1 MDSGIPAPIRVHSYA
16 FVDRLRLLLS
26 LLLLAGPLLADA
38 SLDQA
43 VGRLRSKH
51 KCDTARVGLCVV
63 DLDTGKEV
71 LAIDAQ
77 QPLAPASNMKLVTT
91 AAAIERL
98 GADFEYHTVL
108 YRKGAV
114 DAAGALKG
122 DLVVIGAGDPNVS
135 GRFFD
140 GDPAAVFKQWADK
153 LREAGVTSVDGDLL
167 LDDTLFDRELTAP
180 DWPKDQL
187 TKWYCAQVTALPL
200 NDACIDISVRPGAR
214 AGQPA
219 RVILSPDTKYVT
231 IENACTTTAA
241 ESEHRFGLS
250 RVPGTN
256 RIRVTGKVLV
266 GSSPETESIPVHD
279 PTMFFGTV
287 LAETLQAKGIALRGA
302 PKRVEKPLRPK
313 EDGLDAVCSYAVD
326 LKRTIAVTN
335 KRSQNFYAETLLKLL
350 GARAKGQG
358 SWANGAAAVS
368 ALLAEVCAA
377 DGEYVITDGCGLSST
392 NRLSARTLARVLAYE
407 WARPHRDAYVESMAQ
422 GGEGTLE
429 KRLRDDDLEGRV
441 RAKTGFIAGAS
452 ALSGYVQTPEGRWLA
467 YSILVN
473 RFESLSDAK
482 AFQDDVVRLLARG
495 K

>member
-1 MDSGIPAPIRVHSYA
+1 MGSVNSRPIRAHPCVS
-16 FVDRLRLLLS
+16 VDRLRFLL
-26 LLLLAGPLLADA
+26 LLLLALPLFADA
-38 SLDQA
+38 SLDQSVA
-43 VGRLRSKH
+43 RLKSKH
-51 KCDTARVGLCVV
+51 KVDSARVGLCVV

-71 LAIDAQ
+71 LALDAQ

-98 GADFEYHTVL
+98 GADFEYHTIL

-114 DAAGALKG
+114 DASGTLKG
-122 DLVVIGAGDPNVS
+122 DLAVIGAGDPNVS

-153 LREAGVTSVDGDLL
+153 LREAGVKSVEGDLL
-167 LDDTLFDRELTAP
+167 LDDTLFDQELTAP

-187 TKWYCAQVTALPL
+187 TNWYCAQVTALPL

-231 IENACTTTAA
+231 IENACTTTAV
-241 ESEHRFGLS
+241 ESEHSFGLS
-250 RVPGTN
+250 RIPGTN
-256 RIRVTGKVLV
+256 RIRVTGKVLT
-266 GSSPETESIPVHD
+266 GSAPDAVSVTVHD

-287 LAETLQAKGIALRGA
+287 LAETLRAKGIALRGT
-302 PKRVEKPLRPK
+302 PKRVERPLRPK
-313 EDGLDAVCSYAVD
+313 DDGLDAVCSYAVD

-335 KRSQNFYAETLLKLL
+335 KRSQNFYAESLLKLL

-358 SWANGAAAVS
+358 SWATGASAVS
-368 ALLAEVCAA
+368 AFLDSVGAAE
-377 DGEYVITDGCGLSST
+377 GEFVVTDGCGLSST

-407 WARPHRDAYVESMAQ
+407 WGRPHRDAYVESLAQ

-429 KRLRDDDLEGRV
+429 KRLRDGDLEGRV
-441 RAKTGFIAGAS
+441 RAKTGYIAGAS

-473 RFESLSDAK
+473 RFKSLSDAK